1 MVEKENPPRETTRR
15 NVLKAT
21 SLGAIT
27 LWTGATT
34 GTASTDDTVKI
45 TTVKS
50 GDDPILRER
59 VPRDWWDHELLARQV
74 KKQIQEQYG
83 DNPAV
88 QGVSVGAVSEKISG
102 FFAGS
107 VNVTL
112 DPVVPTTLSLPDSVD
127 GVPVQKKY
135 QRKEPGHACY
145 GGPSTQVPGGAEITA
160 DGSLFSAG
168 YRVSKG
174 GDTYLLTCAHA
185 VDNASSCD
193 EEATYVKYVEV
204 NQSGSQLGYVES
216 GNIEMDVALVS
227 DTSNDLS
234 VGTNIVNEGEMG
246 GHVGQ
251 DGLSMLKGDGE
262 TIYKRGRTTCLESG
276 QLTEYD
282 AWNGNCYY
290 EGTDNNTWVTTTVY
304 SDSGDSGA
312 PIFRRY
318 TYNNEDYVALIAPNY
333 GYDGARGNA
342 AYDIHD
348 RFDVNFYNG
357 VPIA

>member
-1 MVEKENPPRETTRR
+1 MSKEKNQANQTTRR

-34 GTASTDDTVKI
+34 GTASSDDTVKI

-50 GDDPILRER
+50 GNDPILRER
-59 VPRDWWDHELLARQV
+59 VPRDWWNHELVARQV
-74 KKQIQEQYG
+74 KEQLQEQYG

-88 QGVSVGAVSEKISG
+88 QGVSVGAVSERISG

-112 DPVVPTTLSLPDSVD
+112 DPDVPTTLSLPDSVD
-127 GVPVQKKY
+127 GVPVQKKH

-145 GGPSTQVPGGAEITA
+145 GGPYTSIPGGAEITA

-185 VDNASSCD
+185 VDNTSTCD
-193 EEATYVKYVEV
+193 DEATYIKYVEV
-204 NQSGSQLGYVES
+204 NQSGTQLGYAES

-290 EGTDNNTWVTTTVY
+290 DGTDNNTWVTTTVY
-304 SDSGDSGA
+304 SDNGDSGA

-318 TYNNEDYVALIAPNY
+318 TYNGTDYVALIAPTY

-348 RFDVNFYNG
+348 RFNVNFYNG
-357 VPIA
+357 VPIV